1 MLWLT
6 IALTS
11 FSVDNGEE
19 ATKYVKAQIG
29 RDYRFSA
36 KPVLRALWDNYN
48 ECQYVDDTG
57 EYKMIFAQDVI

>member
-1 MLWLT
+1 M
-6 IALTS
+6 ALTR

-19 ATKYVKAQIG
+19 ATKYVKERIG

-57 EYKMIFAQDVI
+57 EHAIVSAQLAVQHSSR